1 VQSLFLLLVTCLLS
15 LPLHAQNILGTQV
28 LASSEGA
35 KITVFYPVLP
45 GTIGKPG
52 PLGAVLAAGASVGS
66 LNQRLVV
73 ISHGSGGSPWVHT
86 HLAQALVQR
95 GYVVAF
101 PTHYGDNFEDP
112 SAPGPDSWK
121 RRPQEVSQAIDALQA
136 HPEWSQKLAFDKV
149 GMYGQSAGG
158 HTALSLA
165 GGRWSTKNFLAHCN
179 QQLANDFNACVG
191 TVTRLT
197 GGAWDGIKK
206 WLASWVLNSR
216 FASDDGSYTHHD
228 PRIAVVVAG
237 NPYAADFDEQ
247 SLRALQIPLGLV
259 STGQD
264 AWLKPEFHSSKVL
277 RACKNCSALLH
288 WPLAGHG
295 ALLSPY
301 PINEPEKVHTLLA
314 SDSNFDR
321 KVLATGDQTITD
333 YLDRYL
339 R

>member
-1 VQSLFLLLVTCLLS
+1 MKPLLLLLVSYLICS
-15 LPLHAQNILGTQV
+15 PLHAQTVLGTHV

-35 KITVFYPVLP
+35 KITVFYPAEPTAV
-45 GTIGKPG
+45 GQAG
-52 PLGAVLAAGASVGS
+52 PLGALLAAGTQAGT
-66 LNQRLVV
+66 LNRRLVM

-112 SAPGPDSWK
+112 SGPGPESWK
-121 RRPQEVSQAIDALQA
+121 RRPQEVSLAIDALQA
-136 HPEWSQKLAFDKV
+136 HPEWSQRLDFDKV

-165 GGRWSTKNFLAHCN
+165 GGRWSTKNFLAHCH
-179 QQLANDFNACVG
+179 LHMADDFNACVG

-197 GGAWDGIKK
+197 GGAWDGVKK
-206 WLASWVLNSR
+206 WLARWVLNSR
-216 FASDDGSYTHHD
+216 FASDSGSYEHFD

-237 NPYAADFDEQ
+237 NPYAADFDEN
-247 SLRALQIPLGLV
+247 SLRNLRRPLGVV
-259 STGQD
+259 STGRD
-264 AWLKPEFHSSKVL
+264 AWLRPEFHSSKVL
-277 RACKNCSALLH
+277 SACKSCVSLVH
-288 WPLAGHG
+288 WPTAGHG

-301 PINEPEKVHTLLA
+301 PIGEAEKVHALLA
-314 SDSNFDR
+314 SGPGFDR
-321 KVLATGDQTITD
+321 QVLAEGDQRIAD
-333 YLDRYL
+333 FFDRHL